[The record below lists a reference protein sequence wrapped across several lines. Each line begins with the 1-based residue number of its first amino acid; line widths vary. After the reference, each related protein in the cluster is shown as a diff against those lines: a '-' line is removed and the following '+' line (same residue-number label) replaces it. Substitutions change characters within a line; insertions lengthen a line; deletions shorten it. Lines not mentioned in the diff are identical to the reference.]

1 MRLHST
7 FEARIPG
14 SPLIAVVALA
24 TFAGFVAGEGSLVF
38 TLAPILLTTVLFL
51 LVKLPLRWSATTL
64 GFLLLALELKSDA
77 EGIWAT
83 PLVHLGEILY
93 FGLGQVTR
101 VNMAGFEVLIL
112 FLCGVA
118 LWRAR
123 SGRSAV
129 HVPVPGLTRDVLILY
144 VGGVLVAE
152 ILGLAKGLGPV
163 PWKIRY
169 LLHGPLFFLLFQ
181 NAYRHPADFRPLAI
195 GVVAA
200 AHIKALLAA
209 WVQLVVAPTL
219 TGGKLATATNHGD
232 SVLFAMAVLIMVVPA
247 LEKPN
252 RHTVVR
258 GLLLLILPAWGIVLN
273 DRRLAWAM
281 LAMSMFAIFFISPW
295 RPWKRTL
302 VRWLLIGAPFVAA
315 YGWVGW
321 NHSSSGL
328 FAPVAKIKS
337 MIDSKNPSTY
347 WRDVETWN
355 IAMSIQRS
363 PITGVGLGGE
373 YVEHM
378 FNDDISSIYPDY
390 RAWPHNTILG
400 LLLLTGVPG
409 FFAIWLLYPFVVFLA
424 VRSYHRASTAEERSA
439 ALLCVAAI
447 ICCSAQ
453 AWGDTGAHF
462 KQYNLALGAAL
473 ALAGKLAVSTG
484 AWRNPKATQPPA
496 A

>member
-1 MRLHST
+1 M
-7 FEARIPG
+7 
-14 SPLIAVVALA
+14 PLIAVVALA
-24 TFAGFVAGEGSLVF
+24 TFAGLVAGEGNVAF

-51 LVKLPLRWSATTL
+51 LVKLPLRWSATVL
-64 GFLLLALELKSDA
+64 GFLLAALELKSDA

-83 PLVHLGEILY
+83 PLVHLGELLY
-93 FGLGQVTR
+93 FGLGQITR
-101 VNMAGFEVLIL
+101 VNMAGFEVLVVFI
-112 FLCGVA
+112 CGVA

-129 HVPVPGLTRDVLILY
+129 HMPVPSITRDVLVLY
-144 VGGVLVAE
+144 VGGVLMAE
-152 ILGLAKGLGPV
+152 ALSLAKGLGPV
-163 PWKIRY
+163 PWKVRY

-181 NAYRHPADFRPLAI
+181 NAYRHPADFRPLAVAI
-195 GVVAA
+195 VAA
-200 AHIKALLAA
+200 AHVKALLAA

-232 SVLFAMAVLIMVVPA
+232 SVLFAMAVLVVIVPA
-247 LEKPN
+247 LEKLN
-252 RHTVVR
+252 RRTVLRAVF
-258 GLLLLILPAWGIVLN
+258 LLILPVWGIVLN

-281 LAMSMFAIFFISPW
+281 LAMSLFAIFCISPW
-295 RPWKRTL
+295 RPWKRKL
-302 VRWLLIGAPFVAA
+302 VRGLLIGAPIVAA
-315 YGWVGW
+315 YVWVGW

-400 LLLLTGVPG
+400 LLLLTGVFG
-409 FFAIWLLYPFVVFLA
+409 FWAIWLLYPFVVFLA
-424 VRSYHRASTAEERSA
+424 VRSYRRASTPADRSA

-447 ICCSAQ
+447 VCCCAQ

-462 KQYNLALGAAL
+462 KQYNMALGAAL
-473 ALAGKLAVSTG
+473 ALAGKLAISTG
-484 AWRNPKATQPPA
+484 AWRNRVVPPPA
-496 A
+496 D